1 MADSQPASQ
10 LASQRGGRAR
20 RAGGQRE
27 RERDFLPL
35 SPAERKKRER
45 EREEKKRNSHSPQL
59 SPIRA
64 GQVPGGLDSPSPV
77 TVLSCR
83 KKNKGPAGEEKA
95 PADRAHFRG
104 ACKNQVLC
112 SSWLWSEASARIVAS
127 SVRISSHV
135 SNYRSIH
142 LSTCLLTC
150 L

>member
-27 RERDFLPL
+27 RERL
-35 SPAERKKRER
+35 SAPKPGRKKEKRER
-45 EREEKKRNSHSPQL
+45 EREKKRNSHSPQL